1 MLKNHGMELY
11 VVKKSLLI
19 LIPGGLC
26 RAGMLS
32 SSTEVV
38 TFAWTG
44 LKVSPNWPSCPIQF
58 SKYGG
63 GGVIC

>member
-44 LKVSPNWPSCPIQF
+44 LKV
-58 SKYGG
+58 
-63 GGVIC
+63 